1 MRGKRL
7 WILVIVLAFV
17 VIAAILAGAGMI
29 YLLQRPTAIQEGTV
43 VELQITGV
51 LSDLPV
57 EDPFAKIFA
66 PDSQNLWDLEQFFR
80 NAARDDK
87 VRAVYLEIFPFSASL
102 AQIEELRDYM
112 RRFRDSGKE
121 IHVFL
126 AADFANESAMY
137 LASAADEIT
146 MNPIAG
152 SMINGFMA
160 EVFFMKRTLDK
171 LGIRPNFIQF
181 KEYKS
186 AETYTRQS
194 MTPEIR
200 EMLRSIL
207 VELEDR
213 FVETVARDRGIDAAV
228 IRRLIENGIDT
239 GDSLLE
245 SGLVDHLGYR
255 DDVIDRMTEE
265 GRKYRG
271 ISAGRF
277 RSYASSRFADR
288 GRRIAV
294 VGGQGPIIAG
304 KSQPFAE
311 VMGGMTVAGHLREIR
326 ENDSYAGVIFRVNS
340 PGGSAV
346 GSDMVWQ
353 EVESLREA
361 GKPVVVSMS
370 GVAGSGGYYVS
381 MAANRIVSQPST
393 ITGSVGVIFGKFD
406 LSGFYDWIGMD
417 IDRIKI
423 NPNADLLS
431 FHSSLTPQQEEKVR
445 LWMDDLYTK
454 FVDKAA
460 DGRDQSFEEFEPKAH
475 GRIYTGQQ
483 ALEIGLVD
491 SLGGMTQAVSEMKAL
506 LDISEEETIRLELYP
521 KPRTLWE
528 ILMSGELFE
537 MKQPNPLTVQSLLEQ
552 LRELEEA
559 KVWLMM
565 PEFEIR

>member
-17 VIAAILAGAGMI
+17 VIAAILVGAGMI
-29 YLLQRPTAIQEGTV
+29 FLLQRTTTIQEGTV
-43 VELQITGV
+43 VELQISGA
-51 LSDLPV
+51 LSDLPA

-66 PDSQNLWDLEQFFR
+66 PDSQNLWDLERFFR
-80 NAARDDK
+80 SAASDDN
-87 VRAVYLEIFPFSASL
+87 VTAVYMEIFPVFASL

-112 RRFRDSGKE
+112 RRFRESGKE
-121 IHVFL
+121 IHAFL
-126 AADFANESAMY
+126 AADFASESAMY

-152 SMINGFMA
+152 SGIDGFMA
-160 EVFFMKRTLDK
+160 EVFFMKRTLEK

-181 KEYKS
+181 KEFKS
-186 AETYTRQS
+186 AETYTRQTMS
-194 MTPEIR
+194 PQIR

-207 VELEDR
+207 EELENR
-213 FVETVARDRGIDAAV
+213 FVETVARDRDVDAAV
-228 IRRLIENGIDT
+228 VRRLIENGIDT

-245 SGLVDHLGYR
+245 AGLVDHLGYR
-255 DDVIDRMTEE
+255 DDVIDRLTEE

-288 GRRIAV
+288 GRRVAV
-294 VGGQGPIIAG
+294 LGGQGPIIAG

-326 ENDSYAGVIFRVNS
+326 ENASYEGVIFRVNS

-353 EVESLREA
+353 EVEKLREA

-431 FHSSLTPQQEEKVR
+431 LHSSLTPQQEERVR
-445 LWMDDLYTK
+445 MWMDDLYTK
-454 FVDKAA
+454 FVGKAA
-460 DGRDQSFEEFEPKAH
+460 DGRGQSFEEFEPKAH

-491 SLGGMTQAVSEMKAL
+491 SLGGMNQAVSEMKEL
-506 LDISEEETIRLELYP
+506 LDIPEEEAIQLELYP

-528 ILMSGELFE
+528 ILRSGELFE
-537 MKQPNPLTVQSLLEQ
+537 MKQPHSLTLQSFMEE